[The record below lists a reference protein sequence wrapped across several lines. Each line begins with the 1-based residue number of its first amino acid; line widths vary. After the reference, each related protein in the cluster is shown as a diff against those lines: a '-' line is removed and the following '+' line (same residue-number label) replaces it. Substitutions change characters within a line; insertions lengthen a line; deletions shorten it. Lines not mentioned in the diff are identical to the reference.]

1 MNQEFPDVQAGFR
14 KCRET
19 RDQIVNLHWMI
30 VKAMEF
36 QTNSCFCFINYTEAF
51 DCVDHNKLEN
61 SSRDKKAFL
70 SDQCKEIEGKTTE
83 REKLEISS
91 RKLKIPREHFMQRWA
106 DKGQKWYGPNRS
118 RRY

>member
-1 MNQEFPDVQAGFR
+1 MRAGFR
-14 KCRET
+14 KDRGT

-61 SSRDKKAFL
+61 SSRDKNTKLPYLASVKVYSGQETTVRTRHGTTDWFQIGKGVRDGCIL
-70 SDQCKEIEGKTTE
+70 SPC
-83 REKLEISS
+83 
-91 RKLKIPREHFMQRWA
+91 
-106 DKGQKWYGPNRS
+106 
-118 RRY
+118 